1 MRRSRERETGSA
13 GGREAARIEER
24 PCRGEKARS
33 RGVGRGTGLD
43 YVRGME
49 EANRDA
55 GNLERRKKLRSDLD
69 VAAE

>member
-1 MRRSRERETGSA
+1 MG
-13 GGREAARIEER
+13 
-24 PCRGEKARS
+24 
-33 RGVGRGTGLD
+33 
-43 YVRGME
+43 YVRGRE